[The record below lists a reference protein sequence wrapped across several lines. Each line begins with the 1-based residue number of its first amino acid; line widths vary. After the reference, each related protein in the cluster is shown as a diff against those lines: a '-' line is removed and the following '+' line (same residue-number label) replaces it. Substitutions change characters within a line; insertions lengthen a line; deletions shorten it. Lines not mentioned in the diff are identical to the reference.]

1 MINAMDNTGGAVGTQ
16 GIFNDQNQPLIDLSG
31 NKTGGMDGTQD
42 NLNLMNE
49 QYSSSERS
57 NQVNQFIYKD

>member
-1 MINAMDNTGGAVGTQ
+1 MSLPAMINAMDNTGGAGGTQ
-16 GIFNDQNQPLIDLSG
+16 GIFTDQIQPLIDVSG

-42 NLNLMNE
+42 NLNNLMNNNE

-57 NQVNQFIYKD
+57 N